1 MKSKIN
7 KILIIGI
14 ICIIILTT
22 FFLSCTKRHGYNID
36 PMFQLQ
42 WYLDNKGQDS
52 AILDEESFNSY
63 STPKVGI
70 DIGALT
76 MWAKFADK
84 REYND
89 VIVAVIDT
97 GVDYN
102 HSELKDAI
110 WTNSQEI
117 PNNYL
122 DDDNNGYIDDVY
134 GYNFCDDNGNVLSW
148 NVDEAENQHGTQ
160 CAGIIVA
167 KHDGAGIM
175 GIASQTNV
183 KIMSLKVLNGDLDIN
198 AGYVENIVK
207 AIRYAE
213 KNGAQI
219 CNISINI
226 NKDDASLRNAIHDS
240 SMLFVVSAGNG
251 DIRGRNLD
259 FNPSFPA
266 SYNYD
271 NVISVA
277 NLNFNGKLNKT
288 SNWGKGSVDIAAPGT
303 MIISTTAGGEYSF
316 GTGTSMA
323 APIVSAIAALMYA
336 HTNDITA
343 SEAKNMIC
351 DAAIPLDS
359 LTSKVVCGGYV
370 SCKNLF

>member
-148 NVDEAENQHGTQ
+148 NVDEA
-160 CAGIIVA
+160 
-167 KHDGAGIM
+167 
-175 GIASQTNV
+175 
-183 KIMSLKVLNGDLDIN
+183 
-198 AGYVENIVK
+198 
-207 AIRYAE
+207 
-213 KNGAQI
+213 
-219 CNISINI
+219 
-226 NKDDASLRNAIHDS
+226 
-240 SMLFVVSAGNG
+240 GN
-251 DIRGRNLD
+251 
-259 FNPSFPA
+259 
-266 SYNYD
+266 
-271 NVISVA
+271 
-277 NLNFNGKLNKT
+277 
-288 SNWGKGSVDIAAPGT
+288 
-303 MIISTTAGGEYSF
+303 
-316 GTGTSMA
+316 
-323 APIVSAIAALMYA
+323 
-336 HTNDITA
+336 
-343 SEAKNMIC
+343 
-351 DAAIPLDS
+351 
-359 LTSKVVCGGYV
+359 
-370 SCKNLF
+370 